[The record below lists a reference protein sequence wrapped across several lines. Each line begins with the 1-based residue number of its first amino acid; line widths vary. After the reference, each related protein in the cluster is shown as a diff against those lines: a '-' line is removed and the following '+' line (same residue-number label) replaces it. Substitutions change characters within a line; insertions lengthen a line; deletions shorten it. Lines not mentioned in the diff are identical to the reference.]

1 MARTMERQ
9 LARPAAATGG
19 STRTEEE
26 MQVLDVQRQ
35 EGVRLAFEV
44 LAWATGTRRSLA
56 AFQVGLSQQ
65 AEVMLTGV
73 LG

>member
-1 MARTMERQ
+1 MEKQ
-9 LARPAAATGG
+9 LARPVSAPGA
-19 STRTEEE
+19 SSRTEEE

-56 AFQVGLSQQ
+56 AFRCVTTGMT
-65 AEVMLTGV
+65 EVSLTEYSG
-73 LG
+73 